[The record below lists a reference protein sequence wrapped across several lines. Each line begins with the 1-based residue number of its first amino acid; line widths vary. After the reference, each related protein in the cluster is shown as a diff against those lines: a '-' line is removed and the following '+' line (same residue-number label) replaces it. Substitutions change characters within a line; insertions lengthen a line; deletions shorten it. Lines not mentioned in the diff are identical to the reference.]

1 MKHFYIPAGILAL
14 ILAASLWAG
23 RYVSLSTERWSALLE
38 QADEAGRREDWPAA
52 RERMEGAYQDWQGS
66 QTFFHIIMD
75 HDELDE
81 AEDLFAG
88 AFAMCREEDDADF
101 HQLLSQLIK
110 QLELLS
116 ETQQAS
122 VKNIL

>member
-1 MKHFYIPAGILAL
+1 MKALYIPAGLLAL
-14 ILAASLWAG
+14 ILGFSLWAG
-23 RYVSLSTERWSALLE
+23 RYVELRTDQWIAQLE
-38 QADEAGRREDWPAA
+38 ETAGTAGREDWDHAEEQLS
-52 RERMEGAYQDWQGS
+52 RVYDSWDGV
-66 QTFFHIIMD
+66 QTFFHTIME